1 MGLAKLI
8 ILNLEQIKTGIAGRS
23 LFVRFKSATGDAMGM
38 NMISKGVEKALS
50 VVATYFPDME
60 MMRWVLV
67 NLTSNPTDFLFFFPP
82 PSKKQV
88 CRATI
93 VRTRSLRLSTG
104 WKAEASLS

>member
-50 VVATYFPDME
+50 VIATYFPDME
-60 MMRWVLV
+60 MMRWV
-67 NLTSNPTDFLFFFPP
+67 
-82 PSKKQV
+82 
-88 CRATI
+88 I
-93 VRTRSLRLSTG
+93 VKT
-104 WKAEASLS
+104 